1 MNKERAGITRVGL
14 VVNPTKTNAFP
25 LIRQVIEWLEKKG
38 IEVVLDA
45 AVSHVIETSANA
57 STRGAVQVSPAR
69 DMPGKVDFIVVFG
82 GDGTMLSVAKQMN
95 GASTP
100 VMGIKVGGLG
110 FLTGVTEEEI
120 FSTLEEVLAG
130 RHRIEQRMM
139 LACSVIHS
147 DGTTHQEQVALN
159 DVVIQRDSLER
170 MLMLETYVDDEF
182 LATYACDGLIISTPT
197 GSTAHSLSAGGPI
210 IYPEAEAIVVTPIC
224 PHMLTNR
231 PLVLSSSQTLRVIV
245 VSRQASPGLM
255 IDGQIA
261 VQLHQWDQAIVRKS
275 PYSMNL
281 AASATK
287 SYFEVLRTK
296 LNWGRR

>member
-1 MNKERAGITRVGL
+1 MNKEKPKIKRVGL
-14 VVNPTKTNAFP
+14 IVNPTKTNAFT
-25 LIRQVIEWLEKKG
+25 LIKQVVAWLENKG
-38 IEVVLDA
+38 IEVALDSV
-45 AVSHVIETSANA
+45 VSHIMDPSVKSPEGPT
-57 STRGAVQVSPAR
+57 VQLIPAKE
-69 DMPGKVDFIVVFG
+69 MPGTVDFIVVFG

-130 RHRIEQRMM
+130 RHRLEQRMM

-182 LATYACDGLIISTPT
+182 LATYACDGLIIATPT

-231 PLVLSSSQTLRVIV
+231 PLVLSSNQTLRVIV

-275 PYSMNL
+275 PYSMRL